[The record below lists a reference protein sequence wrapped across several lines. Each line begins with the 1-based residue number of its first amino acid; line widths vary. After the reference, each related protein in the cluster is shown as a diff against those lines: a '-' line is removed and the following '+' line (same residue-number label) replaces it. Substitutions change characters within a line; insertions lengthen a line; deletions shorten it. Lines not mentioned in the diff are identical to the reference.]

1 MRRDP
6 LEIMEKIIRMLEKEH
21 EAMSINQ
28 ISQKTGIHNVTV
40 RRYVKIIKMVRAEPL
55 EIIQTRHAIIMR
67 CRKVR
72 KPRRP
77 EEEAS
82 EDW

>member
-6 LEIMEKIIRMLEKEH
+6 LEIMERILKMLEKEQ

-40 RRYVKIIKMVRAEPL
+40 RRYVRMIRMVRQEPL
-55 EIIQTRHAIIMR
+55 EIIKTRHAIILR
-67 CRKVR
+67 CE
-72 KPRRP
+72 KPRKRRHDES
-77 EEEAS
+77 EEE
-82 EDW
+82 DW